1 MSAPPTRS
9 GLRWRSPIV
18 LFAATT
24 ALAAPASAQPAS
36 AQAAAAS
43 TPAAAAAEGPA
54 WSALSPLQ
62 QWALRPLQGDWP
74 GIDAAGKQK
83 WLEIAARFPSMRP
96 PERELVQE
104 RMTEWARLSPAQ
116 RGQVRLQF
124 QEARRIPPEQRQAR
138 WDAYLALP
146 PEERAALAKKSRTVP
161 PAPNPAAAAV
171 LPNQKVNVV
180 NAPSKPANP
189 KPVAPTMIQAQPGAT
204 TTLIS
209 KTPMP
214 PPHEKAGEP
223 KIAVPPER
231 VDRTT
236 LLPKPAPAEPRSR
249 VAPATAVPAAPPP
262 KPATDP
268 AAPPAPAPAEPGR

>member
-1 MSAPPTRS
+1 MSAPRTRS
-9 GLRWRSPIV
+9 GLRCCASIALLTV
-18 LFAATT
+18 TT
-24 ALAAPASAQPAS
+24 VLAAPAVAQPA
-36 AQAAAAS
+36 AAS
-43 TPAAAAAEGPA
+43 AAAAAAAEGPA

-96 PERELVQE
+96 DERELVQQ

-146 PEERAALAKKSRTVP
+146 PEERAALAKKSRSVP

-189 KPVAPTMIQAQPGAT
+189 KPVAPTVVQARPGAT

-209 KTPMP
+209 KTPAP
-214 PPHEKAGEP
+214 PLHEKAGEP

-236 LLPKPAPAEPRSR
+236 LLPKPEPAEARPRSAPA
-249 VAPATAVPAAPPP
+249 AAPPA

-268 AAPPAPAPAEPGR
+268 AAAPAAEVPSVPAAEPGR